1 VNERLVAMTIFILV
15 AMVFVALGLPLA
27 RGSVPPNW
35 IYGFRLPQTVKN
47 PDLWYPANAYL
58 GRWMIGLGAA
68 LFLFAVVIYFMPVTD
83 KAYGLSLGIGLCVAT
98 VVMYIACM
106 VRLAGLKHRRGLNGG
121 GT

>member
-1 VNERLVAMTIFILV
+1 MNERLLAMTIFILV
-15 AMVFVALGLPLA
+15 AALFVALGLPLV

-35 IYGFRLPQTVKN
+35 IYGFRVPKTVKN

-68 LFLFAVVIYFMPVTD
+68 LFLFAVVIYFLPVGD
-83 KAYGLSLGIGLCVAT
+83 RAYGLSLGIGLTAAT
-98 VVMYIACM
+98 LVMFIACM
-106 VRLAGLKHRRGLNGG
+106 VRLARLKRRRGVSDR